1 MSRSEFDKRKQRVR
15 FKLRTAA
22 GERPRLSVF
31 RSNRHIYAQLIDD
44 REGRTVAAASTV
56 EGALRS
62 ANGADRAAAGR
73 VGALIAERALAA
85 GHKEVIFDRGGYKF
99 HGRVKALAEAARE
112 GGLSF

>member
-15 FKLRTAA
+15 FRLRAAA
-22 GERPRLSVF
+22 GARPRLTVF

-62 ANGADRAAAGR
+62 ASGADRAAAGH
-73 VGALIAERALAA
+73 VGTLIAERALAA
-85 GHKEVIFDRGGYKF
+85 GHKEVIFDRGGYRY